1 MAHLKRKNLSISVL
15 VHVVESCTIDK
26 LGKTEK

>member
-15 VHVVESCTIDK
+15 VHGAESCTIDK